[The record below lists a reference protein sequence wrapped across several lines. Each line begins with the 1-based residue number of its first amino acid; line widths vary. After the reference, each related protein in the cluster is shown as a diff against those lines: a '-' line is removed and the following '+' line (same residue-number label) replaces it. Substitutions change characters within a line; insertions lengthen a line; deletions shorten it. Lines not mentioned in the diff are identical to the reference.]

1 MDKILAAVDFS
12 ECSMNAFRH
21 ALNYARKIDTNLTL
35 VWVDPET
42 FKFIS
47 STEEKK
53 EATARAREAFDGIWK
68 QYKNDLPSGELKYLI
83 KRGQVYEEI
92 VKTAVEEEAD
102 LIVAGTHGVS
112 GFRDFW
118 MGTNAFRLIMASP
131 IPVLTIREST
141 VPVESIENI
150 IVPIDSTVETKQ
162 KNTMVAA
169 LAKYFYSTVHVVSVY
184 SSKME
189 ELRQLVDTH
198 TKETLQYFEQENIT
212 CEYGFREGSN
222 VTTMA
227 LEYARAN
234 EADLIVIMTE
244 QEIKASNLWMGPY
257 AKQMVNYS
265 EIPVLS
271 IKPKELVRSL
281 KE

>member
-21 ALNYARKIDTNLTL
+21 ALNYARKIDTDLTL

-47 STEEKK
+47 SAEEKK
-53 EATARAREAFDGIWK
+53 EATIRAREAFDGIWK

-83 KRGQVYEEI
+83 KRGQVYEEV

-131 IPVLTIREST
+131 MPVLTIRESAA
-141 VPVESIENI
+141 PVDNIDNI
-150 IVPIDSTVETKQ
+150 IVPIDSTVESKQ
-162 KNTMVAA
+162 KNEIVAA
-169 LAKYFYSTVHVVSVY
+169 FAKHFHSTVHVVSVY

-198 TKETLQYFEQENIT
+198 SKETLQYFEQENIT
-212 CEYGFREGSN
+212 CEYGYREGSN

-234 EADLIVIMTE
+234 NADLIVIMTE

>member
-1 MDKILAAVDFS
+1 MEKLLAAVDFS

-21 ALNYARKIDTNLTL
+21 ALNYARKLDADLTMA
-35 VWVDPET
+35 WVDPET

-47 STEEKK
+47 SEEEKI
-53 EATARAREAFDGIWK
+53 EATTRAREAFDGIWK

-102 LIVAGTHGVS
+102 LIIAGTHGVS

-118 MGTNAFRLIMASP
+118 LGTNAFRLIMASP
-131 IPVLTIREST
+131 LPVLTIRESAP
-141 VPVESIENI
+141 PVENI
-150 IVPIDSTVETKQ
+150 DNIVVPIDSTVETKQ
-162 KNTMVAA
+162 KNEIVAL
-169 LAKYFYSTVHVVSVY
+169 LAKQFRSTVHVISVY
-184 SSKME
+184 SSKMG
-189 ELRQLVDTH
+189 ELRKLVDTH
-198 TKETLQYFEQENIT
+198 TKESLQYFEQQNIPH
-212 CEYGFREGSN
+212 EFGYREGSN

-234 EADLIVIMTE
+234 SADLIVIMTE

>member
-1 MDKILAAVDFS
+1 MEKLLAAVDFS

-21 ALNYARKIDTNLTL
+21 ALNYARKLDADLAM

-47 STEEKK
+47 SEEEKI
-53 EATARAREAFDGIWK
+53 EANTRAREAFDGIWK
-68 QYKNDLPSGELKYLI
+68 QYKNDLSGELKYLI

-102 LIVAGTHGVS
+102 LIIAGTHGVS

-131 IPVLTIREST
+131 LPVLTIRESA
-141 VPVESIENI
+141 PPAENI
-150 IVPIDSTVETKQ
+150 DNIVVPIDSTVETKQ
-162 KNTMVAA
+162 KNEIVAL
-169 LAKYFYSTVHVVSVY
+169 LAKQFRSTVHVISVY
-184 SSKME
+184 SSKMG
-189 ELRQLVDTH
+189 ELRKLVDTH
-198 TKETLQYFEQENIT
+198 TKESLQYFEQQNIPR
-212 CEYGFREGSN
+212 EFGYREGSN

-234 EADLIVIMTE
+234 SADLIVIMTE

-265 EIPVLS
+265 DIPVLS
-271 IKPKELVRSL
+271 IKPKELVRSM